1 MAGSVDTQNQTWAN
15 DKSRFGFKMLQK
27 MGWSEGKGLGRLED
41 GRTVALRAKKKDDK
55 EGLGVAST
63 KSSPWQTPGLVAA
76 GLNEVLSKLASD
88 PSHNSAQSLQNQTKS
103 SKPIGFYARRAAQ
116 KDVRA
121 YSAEALRE
129 ILGGVHGSESTVD
142 IKEEERIQ
150 REVELE
156 RERKRGHVE
165 KKKKKE
171 KIEKLGVATKIKKVH
186 KADKKKR
193 KQKKERK
200 R

>member
-1 MAGSVDTQNQTWAN
+1 MAGSIDTQNQTWAK

-41 GRTVALRAKKKDDK
+41 GRTAALRARKKGDK
-55 EGLGVAST
+55 QGLGVANA
-63 KSSPWQTPGLVAA
+63 KDNPWQTPGLVAA

-88 PSHNSAQSLQNQTKS
+88 PSHKSSQSADRGTKS
-103 SKPIGFYARRAAQ
+103 SKAIGFYARRAAQ

-129 ILGGVHGSESTVD
+129 ILGGVHVSGSKVD
-142 IKEEERIQ
+142 LKEEERIQ
-150 REVELE
+150 REVEQE
-156 RERKRGHVE
+156 RERKHGRAE
-165 KKKKKE
+165 KRRKKE
-171 KIEKLGVATKIKKVH
+171 KSEKLGVATKIKKVH

-193 KQKKERK
+193 KQKKEK
-200 R
+200 KQ